1 MGSSALVVVISIHG
15 YFSLIA
21 FYSALYCMPKRELF
35 TLCML
40 VMYLDVV
47 LCCTAEPLFSYA
59 IMCVVCAFCDL
70 FVQPCLCD
78 GILVLLEMASRVGCN
93 SFEELAE
100 MLGAGLRMGDVE
112 SSQEVSHQLVL
123 WFLWIIQIT
132 ITSCYPRM

>member
-1 MGSSALVVVISIHG
+1 MGSSALVVVISVHG

-78 GILVLLEMASRVGCN
+78 GILVLLELGLEWV
-93 SFEELAE
+93 
-100 MLGAGLRMGDVE
+100 MLKV
-112 SSQEVSHQLVL
+112 
-123 WFLWIIQIT
+123 
-132 ITSCYPRM
+132 PRKGVISWSYGFYG